1 MKQVPGI
8 NYLCRRGAVYVFY
21 RRVPKDLVGKPDITR
36 PDKKPLGRFFKQ
48 SLDTPV
54 LEEAKPRVRAE
65 ADAFDRRMDYLRKAH
80 HIKPVDKVSQD
91 QVNAIGAEWRRE
103 VLWSVGRDP
112 FSIRD
117 EADRDARPSTRD
129 IFADSLSEAG
139 NEGFRAVAPEVTQL
153 LADRGLS
160 LSWKS
165 DEFRR
170 LCDALIS
177 AKREALTL
185 VDRVLAHESLDFDRI
200 IEAPT
205 AKGPMFSE
213 VSSRWLTEKAARR
226 WVPKTEHEHRVWTK
240 HFQTVCGN
248 RPIPAY
254 AKADGRAFRDVLVS
268 LPKNWTKH
276 PALRDR
282 GVAEAAE
289 EARRL
294 KLPPMSD
301 KNINKLLGYVSSFWL
316 WARKQ
321 YDEVTVN
328 PFEGLKLETRH
339 DARAERDPFTTAELQ
354 AIFNAPRF
362 TGCEGPNRL
371 NAPGTYVPRDKGVYW
386 VPLIALLTGARLGE
400 IVQFRTRDVQQIGD
414 YWVFKI
420 HADEDDMRL
429 KTPQSARFT
438 PVHPLLVELG
448 LLQFVEQQGKAGRDR
463 LFPELKKGEDGY
475 YSSPFSKSF
484 ARWLRILE
492 IKRNKNAFHSFR
504 HNFEDACRAADI
516 SARSSD
522 ALLGH
527 KESGSKARY
536 GGSSPTPQKLQPLV
550 EAMARIRHEGLPLV
564 HLKHRPHGKP
574 LGEGANEGGARR
586 GD

>member
-65 ADAFDRRMDYLRKAH
+65 ADAFDQRMDYLRKAH
-80 HIKPVDKVSQD
+80 RIKPADTVSQD
-91 QVNAIGAEWRRE
+91 QVKSIGAEWRRE
-103 VLWSVGRDP
+103 ILWSVGRDE

-117 EADRDARPSTRD
+117 EAEKGARPSTRD
-129 IFADSLSEAG
+129 IFADSLTEAED
-139 NEGFRAVAPEVTQL
+139 EGFRAVAREATQL

-160 LSWKS
+160 LSWGS

-170 LCDALIS
+170 LCDALLS

-185 VDRVLAHESLDFDRI
+185 VDRVLAREPLDFDRI

-213 VSSRWLTEKAARR
+213 VSSRWLTEKAERR

-240 HFQTVCGN
+240 HFQTLCGN
-248 RPIPAY
+248 RPISSY
-254 AKADGRAFRDVLVS
+254 AKADGRVFRAVLVS

-276 PALRDR
+276 PALRNL
-282 GVAEAAE
+282 GVEEAAE

-301 KNINKLLGYVSSFWL
+301 KNINKLLGYVGSFWL

-339 DARAERDPFTTAELQ
+339 DARAERDPFTLAELQ

-371 NAPGTYVPRDKGVYW
+371 NDPGTYVPRDKGVYW

-400 IVQFRTRDVQQIGD
+400 IVQFRTRDVRQIGD
-414 YWVFKI
+414 YWVFDI

-438 PVHPLLVELG
+438 PVNPLLVELG
-448 LLQFVEQQGKAGRDR
+448 LLQFVEQQRKAGRDR

-484 ARWLRILE
+484 ARWLRILG
-492 IKRNKNAFHSFR
+492 IKRSKNAFHSFR
-504 HNFEDACRAADI
+504 HNFEDVRRA
-516 SARSSD
+516 SGVSD
-522 ALLGH
+522 EHGNALVGH
-527 KESGSKARY
+527 KEAGMKGRY
-536 GGSSPTPQKLQPLV
+536 GKGFPSPETIRPLV
-550 EAMARIRHEGLPLV
+550 EAMARIRYEGLSLA
-564 HLKHRPHGKP
+564 HLC
-574 LGEGANEGGARR
+574 ETDAQQ
-586 GD
+586 